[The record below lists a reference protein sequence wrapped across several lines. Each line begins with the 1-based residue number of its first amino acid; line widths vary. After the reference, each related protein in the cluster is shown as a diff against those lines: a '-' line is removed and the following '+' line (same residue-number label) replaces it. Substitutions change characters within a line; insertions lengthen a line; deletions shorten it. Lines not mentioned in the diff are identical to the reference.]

1 MSAPATFQDFYE
13 SIEKKFVKMLKK
25 FKIKTILRCKVLLQW
40 MNEQSLN
47 DFQGR
52 KKKSRISELCK
63 KSLR

>member
-40 MNEQSLN
+40 MNE
-47 DFQGR
+47 
-52 KKKSRISELCK
+52 
-63 KSLR
+63 